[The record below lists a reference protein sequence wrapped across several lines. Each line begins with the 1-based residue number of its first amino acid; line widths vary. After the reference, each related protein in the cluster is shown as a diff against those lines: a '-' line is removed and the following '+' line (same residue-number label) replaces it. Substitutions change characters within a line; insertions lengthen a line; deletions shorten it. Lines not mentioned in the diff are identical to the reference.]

1 MKKFLILIF
10 FLILS
15 IPSVYSQSGKNTNNV
30 IIVVIDGARYSE
42 TFGAKAKYIPYIYN
56 DLKPL
61 GTVYTNFRIS
71 DEGQT
76 KTSPGHSSML
86 TGTWQQIAND
96 GSERPTKPTLFEYF
110 RKEKGTPVTESFM
123 IAGKSKLGALSYS
136 IDSEYGKSYR
146 SSVDCVDT
154 TNDQVY
160 NNLIKIMD
168 KYHPRLTMVNLPEV
182 DLRGHANDWNGYLR
196 AITNA
201 DSLVYLLWEKIQS
214 DPFYKNKTT
223 LFVTDDHGRHTT
235 DFRSHGDHCD
245 GCEHIMLLALGKGF
259 AKNKVVSDI
268 HYQYDL
274 CATTGELMGFK
285 TPKAIG
291 KSLLKK

>member
-1 MKKFLILIF
+1 MKKFLTLVLL
-10 FLILS
+10 LILGIS
-15 IPSVYSQSGKNTNNV
+15 SVYSQSEKNTNNV

-42 TFGAKAKYIPYIYN
+42 TFGAKAKYIPYMYN
-56 DLKPL
+56 DLKQL

-76 KTSPGHSSML
+76 KTCPGHSSML

-123 IAGKSKLGALSYS
+123 IAGKSKLEALSYS
-136 IDSEYGKSYR
+136 TDNKYGENYR
-146 SSVDCVDT
+146 ASVDCVDT
-154 TNDQVY
+154 TDDEVY

-168 KYHPRLTMVNLPEV
+168 KYHPRLTMVNFPDV

-201 DSLVYLLWEKIQS
+201 DSLVYLLWEKIQR

-235 DFRSHGDHCD
+235 DFTSHGDHCD

-259 AKNKVVSDI
+259 TKNRVVSRI

-285 TPKAIG
+285 TPEAIG